1 MGFLYVFH
9 VEQKLIVNMKYV
21 SCETLNSNSAK
32 SGLDGRNNKFVNPAE
47 AAIAHKD
54 QMIAWLYQMR

>member
-1 MGFLYVFH
+1 MYVPRGTKINC
-9 VEQKLIVNMKYV
+9 QYKNV
-21 SCETLNSNSAK
+21 SRETLNSNSVK